1 MRKNSIKNIR
11 INEEVKKELSNIIRN
26 ELKDPRI
33 HMMTSV
39 VSVEVAPDLKTC
51 KAYISV
57 LGSQEEAKD
66 TLAGLKNASGYIKNK
81 LARTVNLRNTP
92 EILFRLDQSIEH
104 GIHIAHI
111 LDGLHLHDEE
121 EDAENAEAMDEE
133 MISAELD
140 GAESNE
146 EDDAKESEESN
157 EKDDTE
163 EKDKSNEEDEE

>member
-57 LGSQEEAKD
+57 LGSEKEAGD
-66 TLAGLKNASGYIKNK
+66 TLAGLKSASGYIKTK
-81 LARTVNLRNTP
+81 LARSVNLRNTP
-92 EILFRLDQSIEH
+92 EIIFRLDQSIEH
-104 GIHIAHI
+104 GIHIAHL
-111 LDGLHLHDEE
+111 LDELHAGETA
-121 EDAENAEAMDEE
+121 EDAENEV
-133 MISAELD
+133 
-140 GAESNE
+140 NT
-146 EDDAKESEESN
+146 EDDDQE
-157 EKDDTE
+157 
-163 EKDKSNEEDEE
+163 

>member
-1 MRKNSIKNIR
+1 MAVKTIVRKNSIKNIR

-57 LGSQEEAKD
+57 LGTDEEAKN
-66 TLAGLKNASGYIKNK
+66 TIAGLKSASGYIKTK

-104 GIHIAHI
+104 GIHIAHL
-111 LDGLHLHDEE
+111 LDEIYAGQTPEGEE
-121 EDAENAEAMDEE
+121 EPEE
-133 MISAELD
+133 E
-140 GAESNE
+140 
-146 EDDAKESEESN
+146 
-157 EKDDTE
+157 TE
-163 EKDKSNEEDEE
+163 E

>member
-57 LGSQEEAKD
+57 LGSEGEAAD
-66 TLAGLKNASGYIKNK
+66 TLAGLKNAAGYIKTK
-81 LARTVNLRNTP
+81 LARSVNLRNTP
-92 EILFRLDQSIEH
+92 EIYFRLDQSIEH
-104 GIHIAHI
+104 GIHIAHL
-111 LDGLHLHDEE
+111 LDEIHAGEAEDTADEAEQE
-121 EDAENAEAMDEE
+121 ERSQDEQE
-133 MISAELD
+133 
-140 GAESNE
+140 
-146 EDDAKESEESN
+146 
-157 EKDDTE
+157 
-163 EKDKSNEEDEE
+163 

>member
-57 LGSQEEAKD
+57 LGSEAEASD
-66 TLAGLKNASGYIKNK
+66 TLAGLKNASGYIRNK

-92 EILFRLDQSIEH
+92 DIIFRLDQSIEH
-104 GIHIAHI
+104 GIHIAHL
-111 LDGLHLHDEE
+111 LDELNSKAQSTEKNPDEVIYEEDTDELTNEADSKESDELTDEE
-121 EDAENAEAMDEE
+121 
-133 MISAELD
+133 
-140 GAESNE
+140 
-146 EDDAKESEESN
+146 
-157 EKDDTE
+157 
-163 EKDKSNEEDEE
+163 

>member
-57 LGSQEEAKD
+57 LGSEAEAND
-66 TLAGLKNASGYIKNK
+66 TLAGLKNASGYIRSK
-81 LARTVNLRNTP
+81 LARSVNLRNTP
-92 EILFRLDQSIEH
+92 DIIFRLDQSIEH
-104 GIHIAHI
+104 GIHIAHL
-111 LDGLHLHDEE
+111 LDELHSETQDADMEESDESADEE
-121 EDAENAEAMDEE
+121 EAEDSGEWNDEG
-133 MISAELD
+133 S
-140 GAESNE
+140 ESGE
-146 EDDAKESEESN
+146 E
-157 EKDDTE
+157 
-163 EKDKSNEEDEE
+163 

>member
-57 LGSQEEAKD
+57 LGSKEEAKD

-121 EDAENAEAMDEE
+121 ESTEAADEE
-133 MISAELD
+133 IEAEEED
-140 GAESNE
+140 PDEASEEMTDEDNE
-146 EDDAKESEESN
+146 E
-157 EKDDTE
+157 
-163 EKDKSNEEDEE
+163 

>member
-57 LGSQEEAKD
+57 LGSEKEAAD
-66 TLAGLKNASGYIKNK
+66 TLAGLKSASGYIKTK
-81 LARTVNLRNTP
+81 LARSINLRNTP
-92 EILFRLDQSIEH
+92 EMFFRLDQSIEH
-104 GIHIAHI
+104 GIHIAHL
-111 LDGLHLHDEE
+111 LDELHMESADEE
-121 EDAENAEAMDEE
+121 KADQDDMLQEQQDTDEE
-133 MISAELD
+133 
-140 GAESNE
+140 
-146 EDDAKESEESN
+146 
-157 EKDDTE
+157 
-163 EKDKSNEEDEE
+163 